1 MPGKRSV
8 LKVKDSAFILQRKKA
23 KEPMT
28 GTKYIKLQPNL
39 NPPKFIKNGFHILA
53 PQERQMVFLPVLP
66 SLRP

>member
-1 MPGKRSV
+1 MKRLIFLV
-8 LKVKDSAFILQRKKA
+8 TFGKKA
-23 KEPMT
+23 KKPMT

-66 SLRP
+66 PLPP

>member
-8 LKVKDSAFILQRKKA
+8 LFVTFALSQRRKA

-39 NPPKFIKNGFHILA
+39 NPPKFIKKGFHILA
-53 PQERQMVFLPVLP
+53 PQERQMVFLPV
-66 SLRP
+66 RPAQGF